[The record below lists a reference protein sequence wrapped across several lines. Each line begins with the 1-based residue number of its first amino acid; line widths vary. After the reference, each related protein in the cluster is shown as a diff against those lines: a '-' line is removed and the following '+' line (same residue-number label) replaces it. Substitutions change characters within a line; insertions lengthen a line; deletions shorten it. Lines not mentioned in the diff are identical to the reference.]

1 MITQKNINWYLE
13 SPDRL
18 TQKRPFTRGGS
29 LTLNDPNKYPTLDIT
44 TKTCANFSIL
54 KLREIPQDLYLQEYD
69 PSLHK
74 IIYNKSI
81 PHIVVKYG
89 DNILNIDDLTITM
102 PYQKNIKA
110 RHVLHATSNPME
122 FSLCNSDRSD
132 SINELFSEYK
142 QQWQMRNMEN
152 IKRKVFSKQKTVGDA
167 ALLFRFDK
175 STDKGSVKVYSYDEG
190 YIAIPNYNE
199 YGDQIACS
207 LYYAIDDGTKII
219 DTYDDTYHYRLT
231 QAQEGEE
238 TDNGWI
244 MERETHGF
252 SRCPLLYKRGKVAW
266 EYGESIIEMI
276 ELMKNIHAIAL
287 KRFGTFGL
295 VLTGQMDQNS
305 FKRDSST
312 LIINLSADN
321 SNGKQDAKVIA
332 FPEPTGMIDYVHDLE
347 RDLQIACGVTFMTPD
362 NLKVGGD
369 IGGNAVQLAMQNDL
383 ALATETVLDWSDF
396 TDDMAA
402 LFAEMISLESGT
414 TNKYTQLQIKA
425 RLSVWTPESKNTMIA
440 NLGIESKWLSEQ
452 TIIENSPHAAPDEVE
467 RRKKQDDAV
476 AQQQLSQQQT
486 APKQTQTNQEMIG
499 INQ

>member
-219 DTYDDTYHYRLT
+219 DT
-231 QAQEGEE
+231 
-238 TDNGWI
+238 
-244 MERETHGF
+244 
-252 SRCPLLYKRGKVAW
+252 
-266 EYGESIIEMI
+266 
-276 ELMKNIHAIAL
+276 
-287 KRFGTFGL
+287 
-295 VLTGQMDQNS
+295 
-305 FKRDSST
+305 
-312 LIINLSADN
+312 
-321 SNGKQDAKVIA
+321 
-332 FPEPTGMIDYVHDLE
+332 
-347 RDLQIACGVTFMTPD
+347 
-362 NLKVGGD
+362 
-369 IGGNAVQLAMQNDL
+369 
-383 ALATETVLDWSDF
+383 
-396 TDDMAA
+396 
-402 LFAEMISLESGT
+402 
-414 TNKYTQLQIKA
+414 
-425 RLSVWTPESKNTMIA
+425 
-440 NLGIESKWLSEQ
+440 
-452 TIIENSPHAAPDEVE
+452 
-467 RRKKQDDAV
+467 
-476 AQQQLSQQQT
+476 
-486 APKQTQTNQEMIG
+486 
-499 INQ
+499 

>member
-1 MITQKNINWYLE
+1 
-13 SPDRL
+13 
-18 TQKRPFTRGGS
+18 
-29 LTLNDPNKYPTLDIT
+29 
-44 TKTCANFSIL
+44 
-54 KLREIPQDLYLQEYD
+54 
-69 PSLHK
+69 
-74 IIYNKSI
+74 
-81 PHIVVKYG
+81 
-89 DNILNIDDLTITM
+89 
-102 PYQKNIKA
+102 
-110 RHVLHATSNPME
+110 
-122 FSLCNSDRSD
+122 
-132 SINELFSEYK
+132 
-142 QQWQMRNMEN
+142 
-152 IKRKVFSKQKTVGDA
+152 
-167 ALLFRFDK
+167 
-175 STDKGSVKVYSYDEG
+175 
-190 YIAIPNYNE
+190 
-199 YGDQIACS
+199 
-207 LYYAIDDGTKII
+207 
-219 DTYDDTYHYRLT
+219 
-231 QAQEGEE
+231 
-238 TDNGWI
+238 
-244 MERETHGF
+244 
-252 SRCPLLYKRGKVAW
+252 
-266 EYGESIIEMI
+266 MI